1 MIDTKVKE
9 DVVNHIKKLLD
20 NEQVVNITSI
30 SEEFDISWTTVQ
42 RLIKG
47 AGLIIPDE
55 LKGSRKEVLSDNN
68 VSVSSTPT
76 TPKPKPLF
84 IIERREDIF
93 KKEPEP
99 IVIQK
104 IDEPEYY
111 DYSVVDNTIS
121 ASLISN
127 RHNSTELDQTKLY
140 IYQGPLPN
148 HRIHDYDFLYE
159 EAKKFIQKNV
169 IRIGAR
175 KLKVYTTGLVQ
186 ANAAIIKAAMDFN
199 IALSFMNYDNTT
211 NKYKEQVI
219 IPGNVGDDN
228 SLLWLYANTKRS
240 YKIQLVNH
248 NQNYYSKNTILYVVK
263 VEESANIG
271 RGGNIYICDNR
282 VDMFKIYQEQ
292 IEEYID
298 EEIVSTR
305 ITAEEVLCGATNA
318 EFKFGRSYGIF
329 QNK

>member
-9 DVVNHIKKLLD
+9 DVVDHIKKLLD

-42 RLIKG
+42 RLIKS

-55 LKGSRKEVLSDNN
+55 LKGNKKEVISDNK
-68 VSVSSTPT
+68 VSSTPT

-93 KKEPEP
+93 KNKKEPEL
-99 IVIQK
+99 IMK

-111 DYSVVDNTIS
+111 DYSVADNTIS

-169 IRIGAR
+169 IKTGAK

-186 ANAAIIKAAMDFN
+186 ANAALIKAAMDFK

-240 YKIQLVNH
+240 YKIQLVRH
-248 NQNYYSKNTILYVVK
+248 NIEYYNKNTILYIVK

-271 RGGNIYICDNR
+271 RGSNIYICDNR
-282 VDMFKIYQEQ
+282 SDMFKIYQEK

-298 EEIVSTR
+298 EEFMSMK
-305 ITAEEVLCGATNA
+305 ITAEEVLCGSTNA
-318 EFKFGRSYGIF
+318 EFKFGHSYGVF